1 MCPPRA
7 LATKTILFTL
17 TCACCQR
24 RHQVPLLEKACSKL
38 IGGYGNMMQ
47 PGRLHPSLQM
57 LTGGSTERIDF
68 NHGNADSNADD
79 VWSRLTSA
87 FREPRVVIVAGT
99 IGNPQ
104 VIATLIL
111 LARSFA
117 CLELQISKCT
127 SCLNACART
136 HIRVYVRRM
145 YVDKRQQC
153 FFC

>member
-1 MCPPRA
+1 
-7 LATKTILFTL
+7 
-17 TCACCQR
+17 
-24 RHQVPLLEKACSKL
+24 
-38 IGGYGNMMQ
+38 MQ

-57 LTGGSTERIDF
+57 LTGGSTERIMF
-68 NHGNADSNADD
+68 NPGNADD

-87 FREPRVVIVAGT
+87 FMKPRVVIVAGT
-99 IGNPQ
+99 IRNPQ

-117 CLELQISKCT
+117 CLELQIRKCT
-127 SCLNACART
+127 SCLNARAHT
-136 HIRVYVRRM
+136 HTRVRRM